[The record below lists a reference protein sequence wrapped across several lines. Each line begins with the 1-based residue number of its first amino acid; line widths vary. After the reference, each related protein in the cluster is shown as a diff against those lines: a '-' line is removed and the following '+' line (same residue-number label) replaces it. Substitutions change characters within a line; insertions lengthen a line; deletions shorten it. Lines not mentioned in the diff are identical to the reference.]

1 MKWKMIKLLLPLIML
16 VFVVPM
22 IMPGPNGK
30 PVMSINDWL
39 PNSASIER
47 VRTNLQSWWR
57 RTTNTIENTVEN
69 KTGVDIEVA
78 PEPEQLFKWQDANG
92 IWHFTNRADMAGKGA
107 QKQALPTA
115 TNTMAPPSVVARERD
130 DDHESSTSPSPSVAL
145 PLPATIPADKIPQL
159 IDDAKK
165 LQKLSQDRAEKIE
178 DL

>member
-1 MKWKMIKLLLPLIML
+1 MKWKMIKLLLPLVVL

-30 PVMSINDWL
+30 PVMTVNDWL
-39 PNSASIER
+39 PGFASIER
-47 VRTNLQSWWR
+47 TRATLLSWWR
-57 RTTNTIENTVEN
+57 RFT
-69 KTGVDIEVA
+69 TGVEQNTGFDVA

-92 IWHFTNRADMAGKGA
+92 TWHFTNRANQAAAGA

-115 TNTMAPPSVVARERD
+115 TNTMAPPPVVERGHD
-130 DDHESSTSPSPSVAL
+130 SESSPTPSMSL
-145 PLPATIPADKIPQL
+145 PLPATIPVDKIPQL

-165 LQKLSQDRAEKIE
+165 LQKLSQERATQMD